1 MENFI
6 FCAVNDSLSVVIIS
20 SEDKRLKTL
29 SNIAQIVEQ
38 IKIKKRGQ
46 RVSQQTIYTSTALAH
61 M

>member
-6 FCAVNDSLSVVIIS
+6 FCAVNDSLPVVIIS

-46 RVSQQTIYTSTALAH
+46 HVSQ
-61 M
+61 